1 MRFGV
6 QGRNLSGFRVQ
17 GLKLVPKEKKVDP
30 KDANRAPKEKKVDPK
45 DANRAPNNYKNGLK
59 TFFHI
64 EIRTQTKKNLVPNHV
79 NRDPNTKKCG
89 LLCALFFWGGPTERL
104 LCYSFLNLSPPAP
117 KIAFSPFS

>member
-64 EIRTQTKKNLVPNHV
+64 EIRTQTKKYLVPNI
-79 NRDPNTKKCG
+79 KKTG
-89 LLCALFFWGGPTERL
+89 PKQKKKWASMCAFLFLGAQRQGFYVTV
-104 LCYSFLNLSPPAP
+104 SS
-117 KIAFSPFS
+117 S